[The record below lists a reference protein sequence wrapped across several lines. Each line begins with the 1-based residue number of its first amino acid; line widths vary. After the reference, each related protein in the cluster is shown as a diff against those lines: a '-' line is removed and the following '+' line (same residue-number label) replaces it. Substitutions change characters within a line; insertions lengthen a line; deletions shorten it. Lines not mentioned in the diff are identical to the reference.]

1 MITDKILRSGYA
13 TKGTYDHRPV
23 VVLECHPRSHSCV
36 VAFRSDH
43 RIPWQ
48 QRATI
53 DNIVFNFKDKSM
65 NVKGSVLNTFS
76 ILEEGLTESINGAK
90 FVTFT
95 GHGFGGALA
104 IFASAYYSH
113 AFENMHVDCHTFGA
127 YPVGDDRFV
136 EWYRTGV
143 GDSANFVMPFDI
155 ATWTTPLAFASCAD
169 HLLIDMNPFQ
179 KYDMDTYL
187 EKIIH
192 KKYKCVK
199 SE

>member
-13 TKGTYDHRPV
+13 TKGIYDHRPV

-43 RIPWQ
+43 RISGQ
-48 QRATI
+48 YRTI
-53 DNIVFNFKDKSM
+53 DMFNFKDKSM
-65 NVKGSVLNTFS
+65 SVNGRVLNTFS
-76 ILEEGLTESINGAK
+76 MLEEGLTESIKGAK
-90 FVTFT
+90 YVTFT

-113 AFENMHVDCHTFGA
+113 VFENMHVDCHTFGA
-127 YPVGDDRFV
+127 HPVGDCHFV
-136 EWYRTGV
+136 KWYRTGV

-187 EKIIH
+187 RAMTQKNASI
-192 KKYKCVK
+192 K
-199 SE
+199 STNV